1 MSRTPNTCDNRTGDP
16 ERSFPVT
23 EDELERALRETFT
36 RRAETPRPLAADPA
50 GVALRRA
57 RRTGRRRTLTGLALA
72 GMATALVTTGVAQLG
87 GPAGQGRT
95 PTVVLGDPR
104 GFTPSPLPTAS
115 TAPSPMPDPVRAELD
130 LVIGS
135 WLHTSGGERRELAGA
150 GPIERAQRVPDYG
163 GWLITSAATTAG
175 RTLWWVPPNGSP
187 PQVLL
192 AGADAVAVAVDGRQV
207 AWRDG
212 PELHAAGLVGGQL
225 VATTRAAAPQ
235 GAVPVGFA
243 GDAVLIR
250 QPGRGG
256 FSVWRR
262 SAGGLPGAA
271 NRDVL
276 NVYGELPDGRVVG
289 QVSAGTP
296 RRPCLALLDPARALA
311 TVRTGCGP
319 QLATDGL
326 GGVSGDG
333 RWLLVNGTRKNA
345 LLVDLGTLGATVAA
359 RAAGPAVTGVVAWSR
374 GGVAL
379 HVDAASQLVRV
390 RPDRVLAGERPT
402 GSPVDGVD
410 PGERPVVV
418 ADIRS

>member
-1 MSRTPNTCDNRTGDP
+1 MSSTPNSCDNRTGGL
-16 ERSFPVT
+16 ERSFPVS

-50 GVALRRA
+50 GLAIRRA
-57 RRTGRRRTLTGLALA
+57 RRTGRRRALTGLALA
-72 GMATALVTTGVAQLG
+72 GMATVLVTTGMAQLG
-87 GPAGQGRT
+87 GPAGQGTT

-104 GFTPSPLPTAS
+104 GFTPSPLSTAS
-115 TAPSPMPDPVRAELD
+115 TAAPAPPDPVRAELD
-130 LVIGS
+130 LLIGS
-135 WLHTSGGERRELAGA
+135 WLHTSGGERRELTGM

-163 GWLITSAATTAG
+163 GWLITSAATAAG

-212 PELHAAGLVGGQL
+212 AELRAAGLVGGQL
-225 VATTRAAAPQ
+225 VATTGAAAPD

-250 QPGRGG
+250 QPGTGG
-256 FSVWRR
+256 FNVWRR
-262 SAGGLPGAA
+262 AAGGVPGTA

-276 NVYGELPDGRVVG
+276 NVYGALPDGRVVG

-296 RRPCLALLDPARALA
+296 RRPCLALLDPARPLS

-319 QLATDGL
+319 ALATDGL
-326 GGVSGDG
+326 GGVSADG
-333 RWLLVNGTRKNA
+333 RWLLVNGARKNA
-345 LLVDLGTLGATVAA
+345 LLVDLNTLGATMSA
-359 RAAGPAVTGVVAWSR
+359 RPAGPAVAGAVAWSR
-374 GGVAL
+374 AGVAL
-379 HVDAASQLVRV
+379 HVDAAGQLVRV

-402 GSPVDGVD
+402 GLPVDGVAA
-410 PGERPVVV
+410 GERPVVV
-418 ADIRS
+418 ADTRS